1 MMNTSGPLYNAQVV
15 FILSEGFGRGAGDK
29 RPMARLI
36 LLILVIGFSFVGGV
50 SPYAAASGPLP
61 QASDA
66 RLAGDAKR
74 TRLVVDLSEPVALE
88 SFLLADP
95 YRVVVDLPEIAFTVK
110 PEVGRHGRGLVSAF
124 RFGLIAAGRSRI
136 VLDLT
141 GPALI
146 DKAFVLDPVEGQPA
160 RLVIDLVASDRDAFV
175 EAAARQKGI
184 RPGELTGSLDAVAAP
199 APPGASGLPVIVID
213 PGHGGIDSGAVTAK
227 GDQEKT
233 IVLDFASTLAAK
245 IDATKRYR
253 AILTRSDDTF
263 VTLAGRIAVARTNQ
277 AALFISIHADTLPD
291 PFGVRGATIYTLSD
305 HASDAE
311 TARYAEKENRADLIA
326 GVNLSAEPDDVA
338 DILID
343 LTRRET
349 KSFSSRFA
357 KVLVDQFR
365 QAATLNKNPH
375 RSAGFLVLKAPDV
388 PSVLLELGYLSN
400 SQDVKLL
407 TSDEWRGRATDAVL
421 AAIEGFFSPVSR
433 DASATS
439 N

>member
-1 MMNTSGPLYNAQVV
+1 MNTASPLYNAPVV
-15 FILSEGFGRGAGDK
+15 VILSEGFGRGAGDE

-36 LLILVIGFSFVGGV
+36 LLVLAMGLWLVGV
-50 SPYAAASGPLP
+50 AAPPAAAGGTLP

-74 TRLVVDLSEPVALE
+74 TRLVVDLSAPVALE
-88 SFLLADP
+88 TFLLADP

-141 GPALI
+141 APAVI
-146 DKAFVLDPVEGQPA
+146 DKAFVLDAAEGQPA
-160 RLVIDLVASDRDAFV
+160 RLVIDLVASSRDAFMT
-175 EAAARQKGI
+175 AAARQKGI
-184 RPGELTGSLDAVAAP
+184 RPGELAGSLDAVAAP
-199 APPGASGLPVIVID
+199 APPGAGGLPVIVID

-233 IVLDFASTLAAK
+233 IVLDFATTLAAK
-245 IDATKRYR
+245 IEATKRYR
-253 AILTRSDDTF
+253 VILTRSSDTF
-263 VTLAGRIAVARTNQ
+263 VTLAGRIAVARSNQ
-277 AALFISIHADTLPD
+277 AALFVSIHADTLPD
-291 PFGVRGATIYTLSD
+291 PFGVRGATVYTLSD

-326 GVNLSAEPDDVA
+326 GVDLSTEPDDVA

-349 KSFSSRFA
+349 RSFSSRFA
-357 KVLVDQFR
+357 TVLVEQFR

-407 TSDEWRGRATDAVL
+407 TSDAWRGRATDAVL
-421 AAIEGFFSPVSR
+421 AAIEGFFSPASR